1 MFCKNCGREIDQKT
15 LKKLMEQ
22 KDGSV
27 VCSKCKQP
35 LDNAEMCGGFW
46 GLIAASEEK
55 EAAEAETVNMTV
67 MLDENGKPVQMNPRM
82 QNRSSSSIPDANLRM
97 PENNYSSQNSHQTSG
112 AGMSDSAPYEQKA
125 PEMRI
130 RRSSA
135 RKDTEL
141 WITRAI
147 AVLLGIALIIS
158 LITRCGKSDQ
168 PKDEMTKTTEISD
181 VPDNNSDAAV
191 TPSDVSENS
200 QGALDEEPPSDSK
213 FEKKDSPAESSTGTT
228 EHSSVESPSGAAAT
242 TGSNSEKISEAANN
256 ETSTQNS
263 ASQKSGYRS
272 VTRTI
277 IVGEKEYNIESAIS
291 SDDGTIS
298 LKRQIKE
305 TGQPISEISAIY
317 DETVQEENSSGTTE
331 YTYQNGFLQ
340 MKRDDKN
347 GVIEYI
353 REPSQAKVV
362 TERYSKNQ
370 TLREPTGRESKYRS
384 VKKTYNDNGLY
395 LDEIEYY
402 RDKKSETDPFLKIK
416 YDVEQ
421 HTEDTDGDGYNE
433 TSIKSEKYLLDDGT
447 PVTMYEEENYEYD
460 EILYTYKKQADQQYL
475 RLSEMAYYL
484 AGEPATG
491 PNGFSYF
498 TCEYLDESTR
508 IDKFYGKDGKQVN
521 VSAADPFLSSAVIP
535 ALYSYEYPYLT
546 GIPNPDTGSAG
557 EVGENAAAGPGLPT
571 ENQAGTQQ
579 RDPNSQSNYRQER
592 SEPPSDYFDDET
604 YYGPNYDDEDY

>member
-82 QNRSSSSIPDANLRM
+82 QNRSSSAIPDANLRM

-158 LITRCGKSDQ
+158 LVTRCGKSDQ
-168 PKDEMTKTTEISD
+168 PQDEMTESTEISD

-191 TPSDVSENS
+191 TPADESEKS
-200 QGALDEEPPSDSK
+200 QGALDEEPPSNSK
-213 FEKKDSPAESSTGTT
+213 FEKEDSPAESSTDTT
-228 EHSSVESPSGAAAT
+228 EQSSVESPSGAAAT
-242 TGSNSEKISEAANN
+242 TGSGSEKISEAANN

-277 IVGEKEYNIESAIS
+277 IVGKKEYNIESEIS

-298 LKRQIKE
+298 LKRQIRG
-305 TGQPISEISAIY
+305 TGQLISDIDAID
-317 DETVQEENSSGTTE
+317 DETVLEENSYGTTH
-331 YTYQNGFLQ
+331 YTYENGLLKTKQ
-340 MKRDDKN
+340 DDHYG
-347 GVIEYI
+347 GVKFH
-353 REPSQAKVV
+353 RESSQPLVV
-362 TERYSKNQ
+362 TEEYDKEQ
-370 TLREPTGRESKYRS
+370 TVKDQDGRKKAYRS
-384 VKKTYNDNGLY
+384 VKKTYKTDDGNAFY
-395 LDEIEYY
+395 LKTIEYY
-402 RDKKSETDPFLKIK
+402 GDRKAETDPLLKIQ
-416 YDVEQ
+416 YDVDQ
-421 HTEDTDGDGYNE
+421 QKVDDDGDGYEE
-433 TSIKSEKYLLDDGT
+433 TSIKTEKYKLADGT
-447 PVTMYEEENYEYD
+447 FATMRGKGKYEYEYD
-460 EILYTYKKQADQQYL
+460 EIRYTYKAPNGQEYS

-484 AGEPATG
+484 AGKRAMG

-498 TCEYLDESTR
+498 ICDYTDESTR
-508 IDKFYGKDGKQVN
+508 TDTFYTVDGQKAN
-521 VSAADPFLSSAVIP
+521 VRAADPFLSSAVIP
-535 ALYSYEYPYLT
+535 AFYSFEYPYLT
-546 GIPNPDTGSAG
+546 GIPNPDTGTAG
-557 EVGENAAAGPGLPT
+557 EAGPNAAAGPGQPT
-571 ENQAGTQQ
+571 EDQAGTQQ
-579 RDPNSQSNYRQER
+579 NGTSPTSILNSHAVQPDPE
-592 SEPPSDYFDDET
+592 
-604 YYGPNYDDEDY
+604 YDVEEW